1 MTPESELLL
10 STLRR
15 SETLAPASIDWHS
28 LLVLSESHGVLP
40 IFCREYRGTL
50 PESFKTRAR
59 SEWTTSAFLATEL
72 ELLLKHFCLH
82 ELEVIPLK
90 GPLLAQTLYGSSGLR
105 PSGDL
110 DLLVRRRDF
119 DRAQALLTDLGFEP
133 VYPADGYHQTFKRGN
148 TWVELH
154 FSVAPPSSPG
164 MDLRGCWERAPTTQ
178 FRGQRTRSFANPDLL
193 IYLTIHGIKHEFTR
207 LIWVLDIANALAELD
222 GRELNQ
228 ALIMARGLG
237 IEGALLTTCELARLS
252 FCSRL
257 PTSIVEAIARK
268 PAISMRAAAIWNG
281 VLRGPANPQ
290 TTHQGAELFL
300 HLEQDA
306 RSRWAQRLR
315 YFRLSQQDQL
325 WAQRHRIPSRGML
338 ILRPLRLLAKH
349 GLGPAWR
356 TLFPLR
362 R

>member
-1 MTPESELLL
+1 MTPEAELLL

-15 SETLAPASIDWHS
+15 IETRAQVSIDWHS
-28 LLVLSESHGVLP
+28 LLVLAESHGVLP
-40 IFCREYRGTL
+40 IFWREYRGTL
-50 PESFKTRAR
+50 PDSFKTRAR
-59 SEWTTSAFLATEL
+59 DEWTTSAFLASEL
-72 ELLLKHFCLH
+72 EFLLKHFCLH

-90 GPLLAQTLYGSSGLR
+90 GPLLAQTLYGAPGLR
-105 PSGDL
+105 QSDDL
-110 DLLVRRRDF
+110 DLLVRPKDF
-119 DRAQALLTDLGFEP
+119 SQARALLMELGFEP

-154 FSVAPPSSPG
+154 FSVAPPSNPG
-164 MDLRGCWERAPTTQ
+164 MDLRSCWERAQTTQ

-193 IYLTIHGIKHEFTR
+193 IYLTIHGIKHEFAR

-222 GRELNQ
+222 ERELNR
-228 ALIMARGLG
+228 ALNMARGLG
-237 IEGALLTTCELARLS
+237 IESALLTTCELARLS

-257 PTSIVEAIARK
+257 PTSIVEAIARQ
-268 PAISMRAAAIWNG
+268 PAISTQAAAIWKG

-290 TTHQGAELFL
+290 TTHQGAEHFL

-306 RSRWAQRLR
+306 RARWAQRLR
-315 YFRLSQQDQL
+315 YFRLTQQDKL
-325 WAQRHRIPSRGML
+325 WAQRQRIPSRGML

-349 GLGPAWR
+349 GLGPVWR